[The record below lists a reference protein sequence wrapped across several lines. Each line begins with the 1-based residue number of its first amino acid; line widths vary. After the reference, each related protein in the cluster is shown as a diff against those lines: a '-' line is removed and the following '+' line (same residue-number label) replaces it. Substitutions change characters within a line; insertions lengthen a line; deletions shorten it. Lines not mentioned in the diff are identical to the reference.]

1 MWKYAPALDLFY
13 FLAFKDIKLRYR
25 QTLLGMAWV
34 LGPILAFLVVFTVV
48 FTRFIKV
55 EIGGVPY
62 VLFLLSGL
70 TPWTFFQGSVS
81 RGTLSVVSHAPL
93 IKKVAFPRALLP
105 LAPVA
110 AALADL
116 FLVFVMFSVL
126 AAGLGYWPSSRWIAI
141 VPAMVPA
148 VLAAAGLALGMAAL
162 NVFFRDV
169 QQAVPIM
176 LQIGLFATPIIYPL
190 EQVPQAWQSVY
201 ALNPLVGVIA
211 AVRYALLGQG
221 TYPWFF
227 WGQAVMVGTFLL
239 VVGYATFRATEW
251 RFADV
256 I

>member
-1 MWKYAPALDLFY
+1 
-13 FLAFKDIKLRYR
+13 
-25 QTLLGMAWV
+25 
-34 LGPILAFLVVFTVV
+34 
-48 FTRFIKV
+48 
-55 EIGGVPY
+55 
-62 VLFLLSGL
+62 
-70 TPWTFFQGSVS
+70 
-81 RGTLSVVSHAPL
+81 
-93 IKKVAFPRALLP
+93 
-105 LAPVA
+105 
-110 AALADL
+110 
-116 FLVFVMFSVL
+116 
-126 AAGLGYWPSSRWIAI
+126 
-141 VPAMVPA
+141 
-148 VLAAAGLALGMAAL
+148 
-162 NVFFRDV
+162 
-169 QQAVPIM
+169 M